1 MRYTVLIGLLMMLI
15 HTTSLAEEI
24 TTNNLVTNGNFETG
38 NANGWTT
45 SGDVQVLNDCCE
57 LNGVTSTKDL
67 EFGDTGS
74 IQQDFNLSSNTITQ
88 NMLDNGIT
96 LDSSIDA
103 QNGECGVAGCWGG
116 QGNADTFTNVLTIKD
131 SDGNVLA
138 SNTTIRTD
146 VTGIDGAIFTDRLIY
161 NGTGSSVGNI
171 NISGSDANAPGYLGG
186 PNVDNIS
193 VTMTYDDAVIS
204 NQIVEEIGN
213 IFEELREEIFEE
225 FTFEEI
231 EEVFQ
236 EMVMFFKEPPPLE
249 EMIPE
254 EELSFEPMLMVVE
267 EMPMEEE
274 IIMEEEAVM
283 EKEIIQAKPMFS
295 LLPPPPAEEEI
306 YEESQEIIASFLP
319 MLPPEEETFTEE
331 EMIEEEMIEEEV
343 MMEEEII
350 QEKPSRFTAAPKE
363 EENEEIIEEETMEEE
378 PTKMAEKSN
387 EEEIKEEKPTSET
400 PKKSTVSSKKITKQ
414 KKIQSRTNKTAN
426 VKSQSRLVNLEK
438 VMDKVDKDIKDIS
451 KNLQIKNIIKLGAMT
466 SEQASL
472 DLYNV
477 PFYKSEDIYL
487 DQLQIQDLRQVYADN
502 NLNRYISNDPVV
514 IMQDKLNKINI
525 KKQRILIELEQL
537 KNG

>member
-1 MRYTVLIGLLMMLI
+1 MRYTVLISLLMMLI

-67 EFGDTGS
+67 EFGNSGS
-74 IQQDFNLSSNTITQ
+74 IEQDFNLLSDTITQ

-116 QGNADTFTNVLTIKD
+116 QGPADTFTNVLTIKD
-131 SDGNVLA
+131 SDGNTLA

-161 NGTGSSVGNI
+161 NGTGSSVGSI
-171 NISGSDANAPGYLGG
+171 HLSGSDANAPGYLGG
-186 PNVDNIS
+186 PNLDNIS
-193 VTMTYDDAVIS
+193 VTMTYNDEVIS
-204 NQIVEEIGN
+204 NEIVQEIGN

-231 EEVFQ
+231 EEVFE

-249 EMIPE
+249 EMMPE

-319 MLPPEEETFTEE
+319 MLPSEEETIMEE
-331 EMIEEEMIEEEV
+331 EMIEEEMVEEMPV
-343 MMEEEII
+343 EEEII
-350 QEKPSRFTAAPKE
+350 QEKPSRFTSATKE
-363 EENEEIIEEETMEEE
+363 EKSEEIVEEETIEEE
-378 PTKMAEKSN
+378 PTKMVEKSN
-387 EEEIKEEKPTSET
+387 EKEITEEKPTSET
-400 PKKSTVSSKKITKQ
+400 TKKSIVSSKKTVKQ
-414 KKIQSRTNKTAN
+414 KKVQSKAHKTTN

-438 VMDKVDKDIKDIS
+438 IMDKVDKDIKDIS
-451 KNLQIKNIIKLGAMT
+451 KNLQIKNIIKIGAMT
-466 SEQASL
+466 NDQASL
-472 DLYNV
+472 DIYDI

-502 NLNRYISNDPVV
+502 NLNNYIANDPVV

-525 KKQRILIELEQL
+525 EKQRILIELEQL